1 MPLLHQFSTI
11 AEMFVGVVDIY
22 RKSKKDAFQRKVDGK
37 YVGTSY
43 GELYDLVEAFA
54 LSLRG
59 LGLSQGDR
67 IGVMSENRLEWVIA
81 DFACACAGFVDV
93 PVFPILT
100 PKQVEYIFD
109 NAEVKAVICSNALQ
123 LGKLLKV
130 ADAIPTL
137 QHIIV
142 MNEDVLEKEPKARE
156 KDVIL
161 FRRMIE
167 EGRKLAAAV
176 PGQLERLVKMI
187 TPDDL
192 ATLIYTSGTT
202 GNPKGVMLSHGN
214 FVANVTAG
222 ARALP
227 VADSDVVLSYLP
239 LCHAYERTGGYYTCF
254 ACGAT
259 IAFADSIE
267 TVSENL
273 LEVRPTI
280 MTSVP
285 RLFERIKNRVEKSV
299 EAGPERNRKIFHWG
313 IGVGIEHF
321 RALQRKGRVGPIL
334 AAKNALAERLVFAKI
349 RERTGGRIKM
359 FVSGAAALPNDV
371 AEFFF
376 AIGLKIIEGYGLT
389 ESSPILAAN
398 PYEKQKIG
406 TVGKPLFNVELR
418 IAEDGEIMAR
428 GPNVMRGYYKDPLS
442 TSEAIDPDGWL
453 HTGDIG
459 EFDSEGYLRI
469 TDRKKHLFISSGGK
483 NIAPAPIENT
493 ISSSRFID
501 QIMLIGDKRP
511 FVTAL
516 LVPDFE
522 ALKDVAE
529 MAGGPPVGSLRD
541 PAAREALLDRE
552 SVVLA
557 IEADLKRLQRDLAA
571 FERVRRFELLAE
583 PFTVDNGM
591 LTPTLKV
598 KRKVVEEKYRDLIE
612 KMYEGVEMD

>member
-22 RKSKKDAFQRKVDGK
+22 RTSKKDAFQRKVDGK

-43 GELYDLVEAFA
+43 GELYDLVEALA

-67 IGVMSENRLEWVIA
+67 IGMMSENRLEWVVA
-81 DFACACAGFVDV
+81 DFACACAGFADV

-142 MNEDVLEKEPKARE
+142 MNEDALEKEPKARE
-156 KDVIL
+156 KSVIL

-214 FVANVTAG
+214 FVANVAGG

-227 VADSDVVLSYLP
+227 VVDSDVVLSYLP

-442 TSEAIDPDGWL
+442 TTEAIDPDGWL

-522 ALKDVAE
+522 ALKEVAE
-529 MAGGPPVGSLRD
+529 MGGGPPVGSLRD
-541 PAAREALLDRE
+541 PATREALLDRE

-598 KRKVVEEKYRDLIE
+598 KRKVVEEKYKELIE
-612 KMYEGVEMD
+612 KMYEGVEMA

>member
-1 MPLLHQFSTI
+1 
-11 AEMFVGVVDIY
+11 
-22 RKSKKDAFQRKVDGK
+22 
-37 YVGTSY
+37 
-43 GELYDLVEAFA
+43 
-54 LSLRG
+54 
-59 LGLSQGDR
+59 
-67 IGVMSENRLEWVIA
+67 
-81 DFACACAGFVDV
+81 
-93 PVFPILT
+93 
-100 PKQVEYIFD
+100 
-109 NAEVKAVICSNALQ
+109 
-123 LGKLLKV
+123 
-130 ADAIPTL
+130 
-137 QHIIV
+137 
-142 MNEDVLEKEPKARE
+142 
-156 KDVIL
+156 
-161 FRRMIE
+161 
-167 EGRKLAAAV
+167 
-176 PGQLERLVKMI
+176 
-187 TPDDL
+187 
-192 ATLIYTSGTT
+192 
-202 GNPKGVMLSHGN
+202 
-214 FVANVTAG
+214 
-222 ARALP
+222 
-227 VADSDVVLSYLP
+227 
-239 LCHAYERTGGYYTCF
+239 
-254 ACGAT
+254 
-259 IAFADSIE
+259 
-267 TVSENL
+267 
-273 LEVRPTI
+273 
-280 MTSVP
+280 
-285 RLFERIKNRVEKSV
+285 
-299 EAGPERNRKIFHWG
+299 
-313 IGVGIEHF
+313 
-321 RALQRKGRVGPIL
+321 
-334 AAKNALAERLVFAKI
+334 
-349 RERTGGRIKM
+349 M

-442 TSEAIDPDGWL
+442 TTEAIDPDGWL

-522 ALKDVAE
+522 ALKEVAE
-529 MAGGPPVGSLRD
+529 MGGGPPVGSLRD
-541 PAAREALLDRE
+541 PATREALLDRE

-598 KRKVVEEKYRDLIE
+598 KRKVVEEKYKELIE
-612 KMYEGVEMD
+612 KMYEGVEMA